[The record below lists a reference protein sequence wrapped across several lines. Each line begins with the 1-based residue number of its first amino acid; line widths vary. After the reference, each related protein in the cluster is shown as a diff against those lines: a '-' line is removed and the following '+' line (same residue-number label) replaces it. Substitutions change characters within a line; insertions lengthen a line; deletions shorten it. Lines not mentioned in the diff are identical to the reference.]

1 MLLGLA
7 DPAVAN
13 AQDQSMCAAV
23 QTGRDFSWQSVAVM
37 PVFDAF
43 DGAQNTA
50 GSPSVQRVH
59 WQVKECLVC
68 SWHDLAEPYSLDQMW
83 RFLQQ
88 GRYSH
93 AHPVEEAGGAVAP

>member
-1 MLLGLA
+1 
-7 DPAVAN
+7 
-13 AQDQSMCAAV
+13 
-23 QTGRDFSWQSVAVM
+23 M
-37 PVFDAF
+37 PVSTAFGDA
-43 DGAQNTA
+43 QYTA
-50 GSPSVQRVH
+50 DSASVQRVH

-93 AHPVEEAGGAVAP
+93 AQPVEETGEPVAP